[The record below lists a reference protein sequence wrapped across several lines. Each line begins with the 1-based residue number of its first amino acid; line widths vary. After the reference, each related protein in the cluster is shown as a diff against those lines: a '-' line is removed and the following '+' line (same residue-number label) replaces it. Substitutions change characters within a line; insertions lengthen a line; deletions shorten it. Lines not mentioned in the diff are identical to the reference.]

1 MDSGIGDEYQERTKY
16 SRGRILG
23 GLDWS
28 AKPDTYKNL
37 DAEKLDLPSPQ
48 MDGGSPFW
56 ELVEGRRS
64 IRRFA
69 SEALS
74 LAELSQLLWA
84 TQGITAERGG
94 YQLRASPSAGALY
107 PIETYVVAN
116 AIAQL
121 APGVYHYWIP
131 GHKLELVRA
140 GEFRR
145 EVAASA
151 LDQEVAYRA
160 PCVFIW
166 TAVFQRSKWK
176 YRQRAYR
183 YVYLDAGHIAQ
194 NLALASVALGLG
206 SCQIGA
212 LYDEEVNDLVG
223 VDGREESAVYMSA
236 VGKPA

>member
-1 MDSGIGDEYQERTKY
+1 MDRGIGDEYQERTKY
-16 SRGRILG
+16 SRGQIFG

-28 AKPDTYKNL
+28 AKPGTYKEY

-56 ELVEGRRS
+56 EVVESRRS
-64 IRRFA
+64 VRRFE

-74 LAELSQLLWA
+74 LADLSQLLWA

-94 YQLRASPSAGALY
+94 YQFRASPSAGALY

-116 AIAQL
+116 DIAQL

-131 GHKLELVRA
+131 GHKLEGLRL
-140 GEFRR
+140 GDFRR

-151 LDQEVAYRA
+151 LDQEVVYHA

-183 YVYLDAGHIAQ
+183 YIYLDAGHIAQ

-223 VDGREESAVYMSA
+223 VDGREESAIYMSA
-236 VGKPA
+236 IGKPA